1 MNVQVTPTDHR
12 FRHEALFYNSPES
25 FLAGTVPFLRE
36 GVRNGEAVL
45 VVESAA
51 KIQALKSA
59 LGSEAAGVLFADMAG
74 VGANPARIIPAW
86 QDFVDSF
93 SGTGRSMRGIGEP
106 IWKERTPE
114 ELIECQRHESLLNVA
129 FADGEPWYL
138 LCPYDTAAL
147 PSDVIEEAR
156 RSHALLSDG
165 HAHVESPVFRGVEES
180 GAPFDTPL
188 PEPQAA
194 FSRLE
199 FGLRDLK
206 VVRDMAGA
214 HAESFGLSASRAR
227 GFVIAVNEI
236 ATNSVGHGGGRG
248 VMRIWQEANQL
259 TCEIADAGR
268 FNLPLADRM
277 RPAADSSGARGL
289 WLANQLCDLVQIRS
303 VPQGSIVRLHMREP
317 AGR

>member
-1 MNVQVTPTDHR
+1 MNLHLTPSDQT
-12 FRHEALFYNSPES
+12 FRHEALFYNSRDS
-25 FLAGTVPFLRE
+25 FLAGTVPFLRD
-36 GVRNGEAVL
+36 GVRNGDAVL

-51 KIQALKSA
+51 KIQALRSA
-59 LGSEAAGVLFADMAG
+59 LGSDAEGVMFADMAG

-86 QDFVDSF
+86 RAFVDRYAG
-93 SGTGRSMRGIGEP
+93 SGRPMRGIGEP

-138 LCPYDTAAL
+138 LCPYDTSAL
-147 PSDVIEEAR
+147 PTDVIDEAM

-165 HAHVESPVFRGVEES
+165 RIHAESPIFRGVEDS
-180 GAPFDTPL
+180 GAPFDAPL

-194 FSRLE
+194 FARLE

-206 VVRDMAGA
+206 VVRDMAAG
-214 HAESFGLSASRAR
+214 HANSFGLNASRAG
-227 GFVIAVNEI
+227 GFAIAVNEV
-236 ATNSVGHGGGRG
+236 ATNSVGHGGGKG
-248 VMRIWQEANQL
+248 VMRIWREGNKL

-277 RPAADSSGARGL
+277 KPAAESTASRGL

-303 VPQGSIVRLHMREP
+303 MPEGSVVRLHMRGS
-317 AGR
+317 ALS